1 MMVLALQLFMD
12 RTEFAGD
19 TLVES
24 TALGS
29 VGAILSG
36 RTGHAACLN
45 CLTTYPG
52 RGSTESTLRGELPL
66 TTLSLEDRQRF
77 GLDVTPPPSEVLMFW
92 KLVMVAMVCLDRLDL
107 LVPIKRMK

>member
-36 RTGHAACLN
+36 RTWHAACLN